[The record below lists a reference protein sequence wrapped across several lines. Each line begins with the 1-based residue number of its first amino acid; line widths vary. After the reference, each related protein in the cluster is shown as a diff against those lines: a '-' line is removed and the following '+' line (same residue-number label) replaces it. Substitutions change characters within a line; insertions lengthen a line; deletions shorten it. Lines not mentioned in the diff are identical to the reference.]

1 MASLKG
7 KRITAVIYDV
17 KCSIAG
23 NDERFTGETGNID
36 AIEAFLSITSG
47 NPLVVFIP
55 VGNDRFVNIK
65 TIEQITVKR
74 VLED

>member
-1 MASLKG
+1 MATLKG

-17 KCSIAG
+17 QCSIAG

-47 NPLVVFIP
+47 NPSVMFIP
-55 VGNDRFVNIK
+55 VGNDRFVSIK